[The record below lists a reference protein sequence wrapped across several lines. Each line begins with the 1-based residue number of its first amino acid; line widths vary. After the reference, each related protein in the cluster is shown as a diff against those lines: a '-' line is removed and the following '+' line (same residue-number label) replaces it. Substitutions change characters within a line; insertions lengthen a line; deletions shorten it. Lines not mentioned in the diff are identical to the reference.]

1 HAYPVSGDLLVE
13 SNRLPFAGQIS
24 EGRNYADICAG
35 FLDLDQTHPV
45 RERPASDWKQWK
57 PIRLPEKSTA
67 AVRPTI
73 EANGKTYK
81 LYWGDPHCHGNLSG
95 DAEGEIDENYTYGR
109 YKSCLDFMA
118 VTDND
123 ALYDNVFTPSEW
135 ALVQA
140 SARHFNE
147 PGHFVA
153 IPAYERTVPLEKG
166 RGQNHR
172 IQLFPQEGGPL
183 YHWTE
188 PDANTLKKW
197 LGKMKNTGAYTFLHH
212 TNWKAVPSPTLG
224 GVEVCSSWDIYIHI
238 SKTIQEG
245 LRNGLRLAF
254 QGDSDSHRI
263 VPGQGGA
270 LTGVWAEDLPREAIF
285 EALWARRCF
294 ATNGER
300 LLMDVRINGKPM
312 GSEVHTTAPV
322 TLTCN
327 IQAPRQILSV
337 ELYRTG
343 ERIATKK
350 ISKKKA
356 SIEFEDRPSK
366 GEHPYYIQV
375 NLKPLPRT
383 PMGARC
389 GNLQVARGD
398 YAWSSPIWAI
408 VE

>member
-1 HAYPVSGDLLVE
+1 
-13 SNRLPFAGQIS
+13 
-24 EGRNYADICAG
+24 
-35 FLDLDQTHPV
+35 
-45 RERPASDWKQWK
+45 
-57 PIRLPEKSTA
+57 
-67 AVRPTI
+67 
-73 EANGKTYK
+73 
-81 LYWGDPHCHGNLSG
+81 
-95 DAEGEIDENYTYGR
+95 
-109 YKSCLDFMA
+109 
-118 VTDND
+118 
-123 ALYDNVFTPSEW
+123 
-135 ALVQA
+135 
-140 SARHFNE
+140 
-147 PGHFVA
+147 
-153 IPAYERTVPLEKG
+153 
-166 RGQNHR
+166 
-172 IQLFPQEGGPL
+172 
-183 YHWTE
+183 
-188 PDANTLKKW
+188 
-197 LGKMKNTGAYTFLHH
+197 MKNTGAYTFLHH

-270 LTGVWAEDLPREAIF
+270 LTGVWAEDLTREAIF